1 MSNLCNLISN
11 IREYIQLEDIYQK
24 LTSVDEKKKKYKV
37 LCSALDVV
45 SDINEAIHSYLNLK
59 EFTGRS
65 INYVYIYG
73 IINCLQSQTI
83 AVQFIYKFFL
93 AKALDVTQNK
103 ELDIVRLL
111 RNKIFAHSV
120 DVDNGFGIV
129 ASTMKTFSF
138 QPHSF
143 QSEYGSKEY
152 NKLDIYAKVDL
163 LSKNQFT
170 GDHFTIDIKELI
182 KNHQSALE
190 IYLQKVV
197 DNLPNNQGN

>member
-1 MSNLCNLISN
+1 M
-11 IREYIQLEDIYQK
+11 
-24 LTSVDEKKKKYKV
+24 
-37 LCSALDVV
+37 
-45 SDINEAIHSYLNLK
+45 
-59 EFTGRS
+59 
-65 INYVYIYG
+65 
-73 IINCLQSQTI
+73 QSQTI

-93 AKALDVTQNK
+93 SKALDITQNK

-120 DVDNGFGIV
+120 DIDNGFGIV

-152 NKLDIYAKVDL
+152 NKLDIYTKVDL

-190 IYLQKVV
+190 MYLQEAV
-197 DNLPNNQGN
+197 NHLSNN

>member
-1 MSNLCNLISN
+1 M
-11 IREYIQLEDIYQK
+11 
-24 LTSVDEKKKKYKV
+24 
-37 LCSALDVV
+37 
-45 SDINEAIHSYLNLK
+45 
-59 EFTGRS
+59 
-65 INYVYIYG
+65 
-73 IINCLQSQTI
+73 
-83 AVQFIYKFFL
+83 
-93 AKALDVTQNK
+93 
-103 ELDIVRLL
+103 L

-120 DVDNGFGIV
+120 DIDNGFGIV

-152 NKLDIYAKVDL
+152 NKLDIYTKVDL

-190 IYLQKVV
+190 MYLQEAV
-197 DNLPNNQGN
+197 NHLSNN

>member
-59 EFTGRS
+59 EFAGRS

-73 IINCLQSQTI
+73 IINCLQSQTM

-93 AKALDVTQNK
+93 DNTLDITQNK
-103 ELDIVRLL
+103 ELDIIRLL

-120 DVDNGFGIV
+120 DTDNGFGVV

-143 QSEYGSKEY
+143 QSEYGLQERNELELY
-152 NKLDIYAKVDL
+152 EKVNL
-163 LSKNQFT
+163 LSKNQFKS
-170 GDHFTIDIKELI
+170 DHFTIDIKELI
-182 KNHQSALE
+182 KKHQSALE
-190 IYLQKVV
+190 MYLQEVV
-197 DNLPNNQGN
+197 NHLSNS

>member
-1 MSNLCNLISN
+1 MSNLYNLISEVG
-11 IREYIQLEDIYQK
+11 EYIRLEDIYQK

-37 LCSALDVV
+37 LCSALGVV

-73 IINCLQSQTI
+73 IINCLQSQTM

-93 AKALDVTQNK
+93 DNTLDITQNK
-103 ELDIVRLL
+103 ELDIIRLL

-120 DVDNGFGIV
+120 DTNNGFGIV

-143 QSEYGSKEY
+143 QSEYGLREHNELELY
-152 NKLDIYAKVDL
+152 EKVNL
-163 LSKNQFT
+163 LSKNQFK

-182 KNHQSALE
+182 KKHQSALE
-190 IYLQKVV
+190 MYLQEVV
-197 DNLPNNQGN
+197 NHLSNS

>member
-1 MSNLCNLISN
+1 M
-11 IREYIQLEDIYQK
+11 
-24 LTSVDEKKKKYKV
+24 
-37 LCSALDVV
+37 CSALDVV

-93 AKALDVTQNK
+93 DNTLDITQNK
-103 ELDIVRLL
+103 ELDIIRLL
-111 RNKIFAHSV
+111 RNKIFAHPV
-120 DVDNGFGIV
+120 GKEDGFGIV

-143 QSEYGSKEY
+143 QSEYGLKGH
-152 NKLDIYAKVDL
+152 NKLGIYEKVDL
-163 LSKNQFT
+163 LSKNQFI

-182 KNHQSALE
+182 KKHQSALE
-190 IYLQKVV
+190 MYLQEVV
-197 DNLPNNQGN
+197 DHLSNS

>member
-1 MSNLCNLISN
+1 MSALYNLTSS
-11 IREYIQLEDIYQK
+11 IRKHIQLEYNYQD
-24 LTSVDEKKKKYKV
+24 LTSSGEKIKEYKV

-45 SDINEAIHSYLNLK
+45 NDIDEAICSYLNLN
-59 EFTGRS
+59 EFEGRS
-65 INYVYIYG
+65 INYIYIYG

-93 AKALDVTQNK
+93 AKALDITQNK

-120 DVDNGFGIV
+120 DTDNGFGIV

-152 NKLDIYAKVDL
+152 NKLDIYTKVDL

-190 IYLQKVV
+190 MYLQEAV
-197 DNLPNNQGN
+197 NHLSNN